1 MNKYFLINDA
11 ADDTAMYPVEALRAV
26 TCAADATVLV
36 QFNAGLTDPT
46 GATADVDTVTLTI
59 TSDKQLEVMKEIARA
74 ANATGPQYNDGV
86 IVLCD
91 DVNSVFLHEDI
102 LSCTITLNT
111 I

>member
-1 MNKYFLINDA
+1 
-11 ADDTAMYPVEALRAV
+11 
-26 TCAADATVLV
+26 
-36 QFNAGLTDPT
+36 
-46 GATADVDTVTLTI
+46 
-59 TSDKQLEVMKEIARA
+59 MKEIARA